1 MYHGI
6 ASKSC
11 YPATAAL
18 EKALKLA
25 AAPVINKER
34 PMISFKRPRSSF
46 GSFNLSSRVEA
57 FQPVEDSRI
66 AFPSIEWSNDIY
78 SEEYAEFMAPPATKR
93 RCRGLVRSGKIK
105 YSLSTLGNSLAW
117 NPSALRVEPQQTWR
131 QPLSNAKDD
140 TLAGYLT
147 ILLFWMLGIC
157 TKSSQD
163 AIFSRHIL
171 NKTMSAWTHF
181 YWTFYWRYI
190 L

>member
-1 MYHGI
+1 MDITAQHLLKANTPLNKPNKMYHGI

-117 NPSALRVEPQQTWR
+117 NPSALRVEPQQT
-131 QPLSNAKDD
+131 
-140 TLAGYLT
+140 
-147 ILLFWMLGIC
+147 
-157 TKSSQD
+157 
-163 AIFSRHIL
+163 
-171 NKTMSAWTHF
+171 
-181 YWTFYWRYI
+181 
-190 L
+190 